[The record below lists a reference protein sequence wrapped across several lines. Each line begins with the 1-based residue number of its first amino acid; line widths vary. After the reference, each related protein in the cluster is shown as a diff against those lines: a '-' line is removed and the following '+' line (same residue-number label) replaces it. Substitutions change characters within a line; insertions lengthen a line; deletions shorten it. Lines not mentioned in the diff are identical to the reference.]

1 MSQFYKSDHQKVL
14 ETPKPL
20 EEGDRSKEEDGDEV
34 LPAAADGD
42 KESCR
47 TPTSL
52 RHRIPMARSCPTTPR
67 KRKVVSKRKFSD
79 QSFFEATGRGEVE
92 SLFGLFYR
100 VSSSKRRCT
109 SV

>member
-1 MSQFYKSDHQKVL
+1 MSQIHKSDQEKVL
-14 ETPKPL
+14 ETPKAL
-20 EEGDRSKEEDGDEV
+20 EYGDRSTEEGSGEALKAAEDDE
-34 LPAAADGD
+34 G
-42 KESCR
+42 ESCR

-52 RHRIPMARSCPTTPR
+52 RHRIPIAQSCPTTPR
-67 KRKVVSKRKFSD
+67 KQRVARKRKISD